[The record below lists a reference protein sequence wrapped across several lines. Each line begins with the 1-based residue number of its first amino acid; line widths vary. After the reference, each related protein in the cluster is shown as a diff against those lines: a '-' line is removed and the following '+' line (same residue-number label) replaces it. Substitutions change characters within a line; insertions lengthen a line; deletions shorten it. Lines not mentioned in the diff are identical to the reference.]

1 MKAISSLDNQ
11 IIKDAVW
18 LKKASERKER
28 GLILID
34 GAREIAAAL
43 EADWIIKTL
52 FYCPELARAV
62 NNFFGLTE
70 DKIIEV
76 SKKILEKI
84 SYKENPDGFL
94 AVALAKDKELEKVKL
109 SQKPLI
115 VVLEAVEKPG
125 NLGAIIRTAYAA
137 GVDAIIINDSQTD
150 IYNPNVIRASEGYI
164 FKENLVMASREE
176 TIEWLKKNKIKTFAA
191 ATDGNEEYTKADLNG
206 PMAIILGSEAEGL
219 GQKWLK
225 AADTRIKIPMRAGMD
240 SLNVSVAA
248 AVILFE
254 AKRQRSLER

>member
-1 MKAISSLDNQ
+1 VAI
-11 IIKDAVW
+11 
-18 LKKASERKER
+18 
-28 GLILID
+28 
-34 GAREIAAAL
+34 
-43 EADWIIKTL
+43 EADWEIKTL
-52 FYCPELARAV
+52 FYCPELAGAI

-76 SKKILEKI
+76 PKKILGKI
-84 SYKENPDGFL
+84 SYKEKPDGFL

-109 SQKPLI
+109 SQNPLVI
-115 VVLEAVEKPG
+115 ILEAVEKPG

-150 IYNPNVIRASEGYI
+150 IYNPNVIRASEGYV
-164 FKENLVMASREE
+164 FKQNLVKASREE
-176 TIEWLKKNKIKTFAA
+176 TIGWLKKNKIKTFAA
-191 ATDGNEEYTKADLNG
+191 ATDGSEEYTKTDLTG
-206 PMAIILGSEAEGL
+206 STAVVLGSEADGL
-219 GQKWLK
+219 SQKWLG
-225 AADTRIKIPMRAGMD
+225 AADVRIKIPMRAGMD